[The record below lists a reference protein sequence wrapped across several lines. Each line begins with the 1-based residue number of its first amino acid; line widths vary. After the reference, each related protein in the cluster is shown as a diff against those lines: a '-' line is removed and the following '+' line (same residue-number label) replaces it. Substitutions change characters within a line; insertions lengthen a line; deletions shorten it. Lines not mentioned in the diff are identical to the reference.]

1 VEQRVQVSKKMEMRK
16 EYSEMS
22 DELATLDATAAAEL
36 VRAGKISPLE
46 LVDEAIARIEK
57 TDGRLNAVITPLFEK
72 ARDAAASALPDGP
85 FRGVPFLLKDL
96 DVFSEGDPF
105 HGGMRFL
112 KQAGYVPGHS
122 SYLVEKFRRA
132 GLVTLGKT
140 NTPEL
145 GLHVTTEPEAYGPSR
160 NPWNPAHSTGG
171 SSGGSAAAVASG
183 MVPAAHASDGGGSIR
198 VPASECGLVGLKPSR
213 GRISLGPEYGE
224 YWQGLVTSH
233 VVCRSVRD
241 TAGLLDASAGPMPG
255 DPYNAP
261 PPLRPY
267 VEEVEADPGRLRIG
281 LMPKSPLGAP
291 PCDGECTAAVEEAG
305 KLLESLGHHVSLAHP
320 DALDEH
326 GLLVAG
332 FSAIVACWTAKGL
345 ARWGEVIG
353 RPVREGDV
361 EAGTWELARP
371 GEDISAVEYLT
382 AVERLHAWS
391 RRMARWWAEDFDL
404 LVTPTIAAPPPRI
417 GELGPGPDDDV
428 TATEKIFGLIAFTP
442 QFNVTGQPAVSLPLA
457 WSSECL
463 PMGVQFVAATA
474 REDLLIR
481 VASQLE
487 RARPWSH
494 RRPPI
499 WASSKAPT
507 GENP

>member
-1 VEQRVQVSKKMEMRK
+1 
-16 EYSEMS
+16 MS
-22 DELATLDATAAAEL
+22 DELATLDATATAEL
-36 VRAGKISPLE
+36 VRAGEISPLE

-57 TDGRLNAVITPLFEK
+57 IDDQLNAVITPLFEK
-72 ARDAAASALPDGP
+72 ARAAAASALPDGP

-96 DVFSEGDPF
+96 DVASKGDPF
-105 HGGMRFL
+105 HGGMQFL
-112 KQAGYVPGHS
+112 KRAGYVPDHS
-122 SYLVEKFRRA
+122 SHLVEKFRQA
-132 GLVTLGKT
+132 GFVTLGKT

-183 MVPAAHASDGGGSIR
+183 MVPVAHASDGGGSIR

-224 YWQGLVTSH
+224 YWHGLVISH

-241 TAGLLDASAGPMPG
+241 TAGLLDAVAGPMPG
-255 DPYNAP
+255 DPYVAP
-261 PPLRPY
+261 APLRPY
-267 VEEVEADPGRLRIG
+267 AEEVGGDPGRLRIG
-281 LMPKSPLGAP
+281 LMPTSPLGAP
-291 PCDGECTAAVEEAG
+291 PCNEECTAAVEETG
-305 KLLESLGHHVSLAHP
+305 RLLESLGHHVSLAHP

-326 GLLVAG
+326 ELLLAG

-345 ARWGEVIG
+345 AHWGEVVG
-353 RPVREGDV
+353 RPVREDDV
-361 EAGTWELARP
+361 EPGTWGLARP
-371 GEDISAVEYLT
+371 AEDISAVEYLKT
-382 AVERLHAWS
+382 IERLHAWS
-391 RRMARWWAEDFDL
+391 RRMARWWAEGFDL

-417 GELGPGPDDDV
+417 GELAPGPDGDV
-428 TATEKIFGLIAFTP
+428 TAGDKIFALVSFTP
-442 QFNVTGQPAVSLPLA
+442 QFNVTGQPAISLPLA
-457 WSSECL
+457 WSADDL
-463 PMGVQFVAATA
+463 PIGVQLVAATA

-487 RARPWSH
+487 QTRPWSH

-499 WASSKAPT
+499 WASSEAPA
-507 GENP
+507 G